1 MKILFIN
8 ISDIKGGAAK
18 SMWRIGNELEK
29 LGHEVKFIVRSKFS
43 VAPNVIEVG
52 RNKYLNILLNGLGLQ
67 YKFLPVSRKVVRL
80 ARQFKPDV
88 ISINQIEGGYFQ
100 TRDLI
105 KLSEIAPLVW
115 THHDLWAFRENGHRE
130 PLEGER
136 EKNVYPQIGL
146 PLGKW
151 LLKQKKKIYDKIDF
165 ISVLPSFFL
174 RDKYLDSMMDRPF
187 EVIPH
192 GVDLDKFHP
201 LEKNNEVKHI
211 LYVAEKL
218 SKCNLS
224 PILERLDNLLREKVI
239 LDVIGE
245 GEIEGHYKNIYIHH
259 VGYVEDEDL
268 LVHYYRNSD
277 IFVYPSMADIFG
289 LVVLESIACGTP
301 VVAYGVGGISE
312 VLGEGGY
319 LIKLNAVSDF
329 AFKVSA
335 IMNNDKLR
343 GVLSEKARQQ
353 ALKFDIKQTAK
364 QYENCFNSV
373 RI

>member
-105 KLSEIAPLVW
+105 KLSKIAPLVW

-151 LLKQKKKIYDKIDF
+151 LLKQKYEIYFQCKMVWVF
-165 ISVLPSFFL
+165 PSEYAMFQSPSHFT
-174 RDKYLDSMMDRPF
+174 RQY
-187 EVIPH
+187 VIPH
-192 GVDLDKFHP
+192 GVNLDRFHP

-224 PILERLDNLLREKVI
+224 PILEKLDNLLRERVI

-245 GEIEGHYKNIYIHH
+245 GKVEGHYKNIYIHH
-259 VGYVEDEDL
+259 VGYIENEDL
-268 LVHYYRNSD
+268 LIHYYRNAD
-277 IFVYPSMADIFG
+277 VFIYPSMADTFG
-289 LVVLESIACGTP
+289 LVALESIACGTP
-301 VVAYGVGGISE
+301 VVAYDVGGIPE

-319 LIKLNAVSDF
+319 LIKPNAISDF
-329 AFKVSA
+329 AFKIYA
-335 IMNNDKLR
+335 ILNNDKLR